1 MSIIKRTRNTDI
13 ECGVK
18 GALVHCWWECELVQS
33 LSIIENSIG
42 FLKKFNRAL
51 PFNPAISLLDIHP
64 KELKAETDR
73 CPSMFIAPTYL
84 STHEQI
90 NSMWYIHR
98 IL

>member
-42 FLKKFNRAL
+42 FLKYLFMCKSEA
-51 PFNPAISLLDIHP
+51 
-64 KELKAETDR
+64 LKAVGWGR
-73 CPSMFIAPTYL
+73 S
-84 STHEQI
+84 STICMYGLGIEI
-90 NSMWYIHR
+90 IR
-98 IL
+98 E